1 MNPEM
6 IEQLQA
12 MGSQMASLGT
22 VIWAKMVMLT
32 WAESVAYLV
41 AGGIAAI
48 IALVCWIIAARAYKA
63 SDKCGDITLGMFIP
77 GVIAIITTVIAAWNL
92 LYPWNWVG
100 AFAPEARLIA
110 RLIAA
115 ATGAN

>member
-6 IEQLQA
+6 IEQLQE

-41 AGGIAAI
+41 AGGISALIAI
-48 IALVCWIIAARAYKA
+48 VCWIIFGRTMKTRESSYDY
-63 SDKCGDITLGMFIP
+63 SLGMIVS
-77 GVIAIITTVIAAWNL
+77 GIIAAITTLSAAVNL

-100 AFAPEARLIA
+100 AFVPEARLIA
-110 RLIAA
+110 RLIGA
-115 ATGAN
+115 ATGSN

>member
-6 IEQLQA
+6 IEQLQE

-41 AGGIAAI
+41 AGGVALVISCISWFIAAKTI
-48 IALVCWIIAARAYKA
+48 KGKDWAHEYPVTFYISGGIAVVSTGFA
-63 SDKCGDITLGMFIP
+63 MF
-77 GVIAIITTVIAAWNL
+77 NL

-100 AFAPEARLIA
+100 AFVPEARLIA
-110 RLIAA
+110 RLIGA
-115 ATGAN
+115 ATGSN